1 MYLYIETLKQRLDA
15 INQLRVD
22 RALAAMGP
30 AFQQVYSL
38 LPTLLHYHHPL
49 MPGYLDGNVPRGI
62 CLYTPDE
69 TQRHYLEELELH
81 RGMQTQEPPK
91 GELPITGVYSMG
103 STSSVGQSCSSDLD
117 IWVCHQAWLDSEER
131 QLLQRKCSLLESW
144 AASLGVEVS
153 FFLIDENRF
162 RHNESGSL
170 GGEDCGST
178 QHILLLDEFYR
189 TAVRLAGKRILWNMV
204 PCDEEEHYDDYVMGL
219 YAQGVLTPNEW
230 LDLGGLSSLSA
241 EEYFGASLWQLYKS
255 IDSPY
260 KAVLKTLLLEAYS
273 WEYPNNRLL
282 AKDIKQRLHDGEIV
296 SFGLDPYCM
305 MLERVT
311 TYLQA
316 IEDETR
322 LDLVRRC
329 FYLKVCEKLSRERAC
344 VGWRREVVS
353 QLVNAWGWDE
363 KRLMM
368 LDNRAN
374 WKIDEVRKAHNEL
387 LDAMM
392 QSYRN
397 LIRFARRNNLSVSA
411 SPQDIGVLTRKLY
424 AAFEALPGKVTLVNP
439 QISPDLSEPNL
450 TFIHVPPGRA
460 NRTGWYLYNRAPD
473 MESIISH
480 QPLEYNRYLN
490 KLVAWAWFN
499 GLLTSRTRLFIKG
512 NGIVD
517 LAKLQ
522 EMVADV
528 SHHFP
533 LRLPAPT
540 PKALYSPCEIR
551 HLAIIVNL
559 EYDPTAAFR
568 NQVVH
573 FDFRKLDVFSF
584 GEEQKCLIGSVDLLY
599 RNSWNEVRTLHFNGE
614 QAMIE
619 ALKTIL
625 GKMHQDAAPPDS
637 VEVFCYSQHLRGL
650 IRTRVQQ
657 MISECIE
664 LRLSSTRQDTG
675 RFKALRVS
683 GQTWGLFFERLNVSV
698 QKLENAI
705 EFYGAISHNKLH
717 GLSVQVETNHVKLPA
732 VVDGFASEGIIQFF
746 FEDADNNDSGFNI
759 YILDESNRAE
769 VYHHCE
775 GSKEELVRDVSR
787 FYSSSHDRFTYGSS
801 FINFNLP
808 QFYQIVEVD
817 GRTQVIPFRTQAIAA
832 AIPTSGTLPPR
843 RCCSSATRRFGR
855 IRRDAPLSGNTS
867 LTELHRLTG
876 LLARRLLQ
884 QIPEGFAAAIADPLV
899 AFEIEV
905 IAALFGGQP
914 HLVQRLLTVNNDFA
928 AVFKADGQH
937 AAVDFAVDVAI
948 AVPVVQTFFD
958 GHPQAIGQAMEFTVV
973 HNLILLF

>member
-1 MYLYIETLKQRLDA
+1 LYLYIETLKQRLDA

-22 RALAAMGP
+22 RALAAMKP
-30 AFQQVYSL
+30 AFQRVYNL
-38 LPTLLHYHHPL
+38 LPTLLHHHHPL
-49 MPGYLDGNVPRGI
+49 MPGYLNGNVPHGI
-62 CLYTPDE
+62 CFYTPDE
-69 TQRHYLEELELH
+69 TQQDYLNDLEDKW
-81 RGMQTQEPPK
+81 GSPFEKMAS
-91 GELPITGVYSMG
+91 GELPITGLYSMG
-103 STSSVGQSCSSDLD
+103 STSSIGQSCTSDLD
-117 IWVCHQAWLDSEER
+117 IWVCHQSWLDNEER
-131 QLLQRKCSLLESW
+131 NRLQQKCSLLEKW
-144 AASLGVEVS
+144 AASMGVEVS

-204 PCDEEEHYDDYVMGL
+204 PGEEEAHYDEYVLSL
-219 YAQGVLTPNEW
+219 YAQGALTPNEW
-230 LDLGGLSSLSA
+230 LDLGGLSTLSA

-273 WEYPNNRLL
+273 WEYPNTQLL
-282 AKDIKQRLHDGEIV
+282 AMGIKHRLHQGEIV
-296 SFGLDPYCM
+296 CFGLDAYCM

-311 TYLQA
+311 HYLTA
-316 IEDETR
+316 INDTTR

-329 FYLKVCEKLSRERAC
+329 FYLKVCEKLSLSNNASI
-344 VGWRREVVS
+344 GWRREILS
-353 QLVNAWGWDE
+353 QLVSEWGWSE
-363 KRLMM
+363 ERLEI

-374 WKIDEVRKAHNEL
+374 WKIERVREAHNEL

-439 QISPDLSEPNL
+439 QISPDLSENDL
-450 TFIHVPPGRA
+450 TFIHVPIGRA
-460 NRTGWYLYNRAPD
+460 NRTGWYLYNQAPE
-473 MESIISH
+473 MSSIVSH

-490 KLVAWAWFN
+490 KLVAWAYFN
-499 GLLTSRTRLFIKG
+499 GLLTSRTRLHIKSG
-512 NGIVD
+512 NLCD
-517 LAKLQ
+517 TAKLQ
-522 EMVADV
+522 ELVTDV

-533 LRLPAPT
+533 LRLASPT

-559 EYDPTAAFR
+559 ENDPTAAFR

-584 GEEQKCLIGSVDLLY
+584 GQQQQCLVGSIDLLY
-599 RNSWNEVRTLHFNGE
+599 RNSWNEVRTLHFSGE
-614 QAMIE
+614 QSVLE

-625 GKMHQDAAPPDS
+625 GKMHQDAAPPES

-650 IRTRVQQ
+650 IRTRIQQ
-657 MISECIE
+657 LVSECIE
-664 LRLSSTRQDTG
+664 LRLSSTRLEPG
-675 RFKALRVS
+675 RFKAVRVA
-683 GQTWGLFFERLNVSV
+683 GQTWGLFFERLSVSV
-698 QKLENAI
+698 QKLENAV
-705 EFYGAISHNKLH
+705 EFYGAISNNKLH
-717 GLSVQVETNHVKLPA
+717 GLSIKVETDQVHLPP

-746 FEDADNNDSGFNI
+746 FEDTKDEKGFNI
-759 YILDESNRAE
+759 YILDESNRVE

-808 QFYQIVEVD
+808 QFYQIVQLD
-817 GRTQVIPFRTQAIAA
+817 DRTQVIPFRSNA
-832 AIPTSGTLPPR
+832 L
-843 RCCSSATRRFGR
+843 SSLCVSVSDGSVSQ
-855 IRRDAPLSGNTS
+855 PLKQQFQ
-867 LTELHRLTG
+867 LH
-876 LLARRLLQ
+876 
-884 QIPEGFAAAIADPLV
+884 
-899 AFEIEV
+899 
-905 IAALFGGQP
+905 
-914 HLVQRLLTVNNDFA
+914 
-928 AVFKADGQH
+928 
-937 AAVDFAVDVAI
+937 
-948 AVPVVQTFFD
+948 
-958 GHPQAIGQAMEFTVV
+958 
-973 HNLILLF
+973 

>member
-15 INQLRVD
+15 INQLRID
-22 RALAAMGP
+22 RALAAMKP
-30 AFQQVYSL
+30 AFQRVYSL
-38 LPTLLHYHHPL
+38 LPTLLHHHHPL
-49 MPGYLDGNVPRGI
+49 MPGYLNGNVPHGV
-62 CLYTPDE
+62 CLYTADE
-69 TQRHYLEELELH
+69 TQQDYLNDLEDKW
-81 RGMQTQEPPK
+81 GSPFDKMAS

-103 STSSVGQSCSSDLD
+103 STSSIGQSCSSDLD
-117 IWVCHQAWLDSEER
+117 IWVCHQSWLDNEER
-131 QLLQRKCSLLESW
+131 NRLQQKCSLLEKWS
-144 AASLGVEVS
+144 ASMGVEVS

-204 PCDEEEHYDDYVMGL
+204 PGEEEAHYDEYVLSL
-219 YAQGVLTPNEW
+219 YSQGALTPNEW
-230 LDLGGLSSLSA
+230 LDLGGLSTLSA

-273 WEYPNNRLL
+273 WEYPNTQLL
-282 AKDIKQRLHDGEIV
+282 AMDIKQRLHQGEIV
-296 SFGLDPYCM
+296 CFGLDAYCM

-311 TYLQA
+311 HYLNQ
-316 IEDETR
+316 INDTTR

-329 FYLKVCEKLSRERAC
+329 FYLKVCEKLSRANAC
-344 VGWRREVVS
+344 VGWRREILS
-353 QLVNAWGWDE
+353 QLVSEWGWDE
-363 KRLMM
+363 ERLAI

-374 WKIDEVRKAHNEL
+374 WKIERVREAHNEL

-439 QISPDLSEPNL
+439 QISPDLSEDDL
-450 TFIHVPPGRA
+450 TFIHVPIGRA
-460 NRTGWYLYNRAPD
+460 NRTGWYLYNQAPAMD
-473 MESIISH
+473 SIVSH

-490 KLVAWAWFN
+490 KLVAWAYFN
-499 GLLTSRTRLFIKG
+499 GLLTPKTRLHIKSG
-512 NGIVD
+512 NLCD
-517 LAKLQ
+517 TAKLQ
-522 EMVADV
+522 ELVADV

-533 LRLPAPT
+533 LRLAAPT

-559 EYDPTAAFR
+559 ENDPTAAFR

-584 GEEQKCLIGSVDLLY
+584 GQQQQCLVGSIDLLY
-599 RNSWNEVRTLHFNGE
+599 RNSWNEVRTLHFSGE
-614 QAMIE
+614 QSVLE

-625 GKMHQDAAPPDS
+625 GKMHQDAAPPES

-650 IRTRVQQ
+650 IRTRIQQ
-657 MISECIE
+657 LVSECIE
-664 LRLSSTRQDTG
+664 LRLSSTRLEPG
-675 RFKALRVS
+675 RFKAVRVA
-683 GQTWGLFFERLNVSV
+683 GQTWGLFFERLSVSV
-698 QKLENAI
+698 QKLENAV
-705 EFYGAISHNKLH
+705 EFYGAISNNKLH
-717 GLSVQVETNHVKLPA
+717 GLSIKVETDQVHLPP

-746 FEDADNNDSGFNI
+746 FEDTTDDKGFNI
-759 YILDESNRAE
+759 YILDESNRVE

-808 QFYQIVEVD
+808 QFYQIVHLD
-817 GRTQVIPFRTQAIAA
+817 GRTQVIPFR
-832 AIPTSGTLPPR
+832 SNVL
-843 RCCSSATRRFGR
+843 SSLCV
-855 IRRDAPLSGNTS
+855 PLTDSAVQP
-867 LTELHRLTG
+867 LKQQFQLH
-876 LLARRLLQ
+876 
-884 QIPEGFAAAIADPLV
+884 
-899 AFEIEV
+899 
-905 IAALFGGQP
+905 
-914 HLVQRLLTVNNDFA
+914 
-928 AVFKADGQH
+928 
-937 AAVDFAVDVAI
+937 
-948 AVPVVQTFFD
+948 
-958 GHPQAIGQAMEFTVV
+958 
-973 HNLILLF
+973 

>member
-22 RALAAMGP
+22 RALAAMKP
-30 AFQQVYSL
+30 AFQRVYSL
-38 LPTLLHYHHPL
+38 LPTLLHHHHPL
-49 MPGYLDGNVPRGI
+49 MPGYLNGNVPHGI

-69 TQRHYLEELELH
+69 TQQDYLNDLEDKW
-81 RGMQTQEPPK
+81 GSPFDKPAS

-103 STSSVGQSCSSDLD
+103 STSSIGQSCSSDLD
-117 IWVCHQAWLDSEER
+117 IWVCHQSWLDNEER
-131 QLLQRKCSLLESW
+131 SRLQQKCSLLEKW
-144 AASLGVEVS
+144 AASMGVEVS

-204 PCDEEEHYDDYVMGL
+204 PGEEEAHYDEYVLSL
-219 YAQGVLTPNEW
+219 YAQGALTPNEW

-273 WEYPNNRLL
+273 WEYPNTQLL
-282 AKDIKQRLHDGEIV
+282 ATDIKHRLHQGEIV
-296 SFGLDPYCM
+296 SFGLDAYCM

-311 TYLQA
+311 RYLTD
-316 IEDETR
+316 INDTTR
-322 LDLVRRC
+322 LDLARRC
-329 FYLKVCEKLSRERAC
+329 FYLKVCEKLSLAKAC
-344 VGWRREVVS
+344 VGWRREILS
-353 QLVNAWGWDE
+353 QLVSEWGWSE
-363 KRLMM
+363 ERLAM

-374 WKIDEVRKAHNEL
+374 WKIERVREAHNEL

-439 QISPDLSEPNL
+439 QISPDLSENDL
-450 TFIHVPPGRA
+450 TFIHVPVGRA
-460 NRTGWYLYNRAPD
+460 NRTGWYLYNQAPAMD
-473 MESIISH
+473 SIVSH

-490 KLVAWAWFN
+490 KLVAWAYFN
-499 GLLTSRTRLFIKG
+499 GLLTPQTRLHIKSG
-512 NGIVD
+512 NLCD
-517 LAKLQ
+517 TAKLQ
-522 EMVADV
+522 ELVADV

-559 EYDPTAAFR
+559 ENDPTAAFR

-584 GEEQKCLIGSVDLLY
+584 GQQQQCLVGSIDLLY
-599 RNSWNEVRTLHFNGE
+599 RNSWNEVRTLHFSGE
-614 QAMIE
+614 QSVLE

-625 GKMHQDAAPPDS
+625 GKMHQDAAPPES

-650 IRTRVQQ
+650 IRTRIQQ
-657 MISECIE
+657 LVSECIE
-664 LRLSSTRQDTG
+664 LRLSSTRLEPG
-675 RFKALRVS
+675 RFKAVRVA
-683 GQTWGLFFERLNVSV
+683 GQTWGLFFERLSVSV
-698 QKLENAI
+698 QKLENAV
-705 EFYGAISHNKLH
+705 EFYGAISNNKLH
-717 GLSVQVETNHVKLPA
+717 GLSIKVETDQVHLPP
-732 VVDGFASEGIIQFF
+732 VVDGFASEWIIQFF
-746 FEDADNNDSGFNI
+746 FEDTSDDKGFNI
-759 YILDESNRAE
+759 YILDESNRVE

-808 QFYQIVEVD
+808 QFYQIVQLD
-817 GRTQVIPFRTQAIAA
+817 GRTQVIPFR
-832 AIPTSGTLPPR
+832 SNVL
-843 RCCSSATRRFGR
+843 SS
-855 IRRDAPLSGNTS
+855 LC
-867 LTELHRLTG
+867 
-876 LLARRLLQ
+876 
-884 QIPEGFAAAIADPLV
+884 V
-899 AFEIEV
+899 
-905 IAALFGGQP
+905 
-914 HLVQRLLTVNNDFA
+914 TV
-928 AVFKADGQH
+928 ADG
-937 AAVDFAVDVAI
+937 AAQPLKQQF
-948 AVPVVQTFFD
+948 QL
-958 GHPQAIGQAMEFTVV
+958 H
-973 HNLILLF
+973 

>member
-22 RALAAMGP
+22 RALAAMKP
-30 AFQQVYSL
+30 AFQRVYSL
-38 LPTLLHYHHPL
+38 LPTLLHHHHPL
-49 MPGYLDGNVPRGI
+49 MPGYLNGNVPHGI
-62 CLYTPDE
+62 CIYTPDE
-69 TQRHYLEELELH
+69 TQQAYLNDLEDKW
-81 RGMQTQEPPK
+81 GSPFEKMAT
-91 GELPITGVYSMG
+91 GELPITALYSMG
-103 STSSVGQSCSSDLD
+103 STSSIGQSCTSDLD
-117 IWVCHQAWLDSEER
+117 IWVCHQSWLDNEER
-131 QLLQRKCSLLESW
+131 SRLQQKCSLLEKW
-144 AASLGVEVS
+144 AASMGVEVS

-204 PCDEEEHYDDYVMGL
+204 PGEEEAHYDEYVLSL
-219 YAQGVLTPNEW
+219 YSQGVLTPNEW
-230 LDLGGLSSLSA
+230 LDLGGLSTLSA

-273 WEYPNNRLL
+273 WEYPKTQLL
-282 AKDIKQRLHDGEIV
+282 AMGIKHRLHQGEIV
-296 SFGLDPYCM
+296 CFGLDAYCM

-311 TYLQA
+311 HYLTE
-316 IEDETR
+316 INDTTR

-329 FYLKVCEKLSRERAC
+329 FYLKVCEKLSQSNNATI
-344 VGWRREVVS
+344 GWRREILS
-353 QLVNAWGWDE
+353 QLVSEWGWDDE
-363 KRLMM
+363 RLEI

-374 WKIDEVRKAHNEL
+374 WKIERVREAHNEL

-439 QISPDLSEPNL
+439 QISPDLSENDL
-450 TFIHVPPGRA
+450 TFIHVPIGRA
-460 NRTGWYLYNRAPD
+460 NRTGWYLYNQAPE
-473 MESIISH
+473 MSSIVSH

-490 KLVAWAWFN
+490 KLVAWAYFN
-499 GLLTSRTRLFIKG
+499 GLLTSRTRLHIKSG
-512 NGIVD
+512 NICD
-517 LAKLQ
+517 TAKLQ
-522 EMVADV
+522 ELVTDV

-533 LRLPAPT
+533 LRLAAPT

-559 EYDPTAAFR
+559 ENDPTAAFR

-584 GEEQKCLIGSVDLLY
+584 GQQQQCLVGSIDLLY
-599 RNSWNEVRTLHFNGE
+599 RNSWNEVRTLHFSGE
-614 QAMIE
+614 QSVLE

-625 GKMHQDAAPPDS
+625 GKMHQDAAPPES

-650 IRTRVQQ
+650 IRTRIQQ
-657 MISECIE
+657 LVSECIE
-664 LRLSSTRQDTG
+664 LRLSSTRLEPG
-675 RFKALRVS
+675 RFKAVRVA
-683 GQTWGLFFERLNVSV
+683 GQTWGLFFERLSVSV
-698 QKLENAI
+698 QKLENAV
-705 EFYGAISHNKLH
+705 EFYGAISNNKLH
-717 GLSVQVETNHVKLPA
+717 GLSIKVETDQVHLPP

-746 FEDADNNDSGFNI
+746 FEDTTDDKGFNI
-759 YILDESNRAE
+759 YILDESNRVE

-808 QFYQIVEVD
+808 QFYQIVHLD
-817 GRTQVIPFRTQAIAA
+817 GRTQVIPFRSNA
-832 AIPTSGTLPPR
+832 
-843 RCCSSATRRFGR
+843 
-855 IRRDAPLSGNTS
+855 LSN
-867 LTELHRLTG
+867 LC
-876 LLARRLLQ
+876 
-884 QIPEGFAAAIADPLV
+884 I
-899 AFEIEV
+899 
-905 IAALFGGQP
+905 
-914 HLVQRLLTVNNDFA
+914 TV
-928 AVFKADGQH
+928 ADGN
-937 AAVDFAVDVAI
+937 AAQPLKQQF
-948 AVPVVQTFFD
+948 QL
-958 GHPQAIGQAMEFTVV
+958 H
-973 HNLILLF
+973 

>member
-15 INQLRVD
+15 INQLRID
-22 RALAAMGP
+22 RALAAMKP
-30 AFQQVYSL
+30 AFQRVYSL
-38 LPTLLHYHHPL
+38 LPTLLHHHHPL
-49 MPGYLDGNVPRGI
+49 MPGYLNGNVPHGV

-69 TQRHYLEELELH
+69 AQQDYLNDLEDKW
-81 RGMQTQEPPK
+81 GSPFDKMAS

-103 STSSVGQSCSSDLD
+103 STSSIGQSCSSDLD
-117 IWVCHQAWLDSEER
+117 IWVCHQSWLDNEER
-131 QLLQRKCSLLESW
+131 NRLQQKCSLLEKWS
-144 AASLGVEVS
+144 ASMGVEVS

-204 PCDEEEHYDDYVMGL
+204 PGEEEAHYDEYVLSL
-219 YAQGVLTPNEW
+219 YSQGALTPNEW
-230 LDLGGLSSLSA
+230 LDLGGLSTLSA

-273 WEYPNNRLL
+273 WEYPNTQLL
-282 AKDIKQRLHDGEIV
+282 AMDIKQRLHQGEIV
-296 SFGLDPYCM
+296 CFGLDAYCM

-311 TYLQA
+311 HYLNQ
-316 IEDETR
+316 INDTTR

-329 FYLKVCEKLSRERAC
+329 FYLKVCEKLSRANAC
-344 VGWRREVVS
+344 VGWRREILS
-353 QLVNAWGWDE
+353 QLVSEWGWDE
-363 KRLMM
+363 ERLAI

-374 WKIDEVRKAHNEL
+374 WKIERVREAHNEL

-439 QISPDLSEPNL
+439 QISPDLSEDDL
-450 TFIHVPPGRA
+450 TFIHVPIGRA
-460 NRTGWYLYNRAPD
+460 NRTGWYLYNQAPAMD
-473 MESIISH
+473 SIVSH

-490 KLVAWAWFN
+490 KLVAWAYFN
-499 GLLTSRTRLFIKG
+499 GLLTPKTRLHIKSG
-512 NGIVD
+512 NLCD
-517 LAKLQ
+517 TAKLQ
-522 EMVADV
+522 ELVADV

-533 LRLPAPT
+533 LRLAAPT

-559 EYDPTAAFR
+559 ENDPTAAFR

-584 GEEQKCLIGSVDLLY
+584 GQQQQCLVGSIDLLY
-599 RNSWNEVRTLHFNGE
+599 RNSWNEVRTLHFSGE
-614 QAMIE
+614 QSVLE

-625 GKMHQDAAPPDS
+625 GKMHQDAAPPES

-650 IRTRVQQ
+650 IRTRIQQ
-657 MISECIE
+657 LVSECIE
-664 LRLSSTRQDTG
+664 LRLSSTRLEPG
-675 RFKALRVS
+675 RFKAVRVA
-683 GQTWGLFFERLNVSV
+683 GQTWGLFFERLSVSV
-698 QKLENAI
+698 QKLENAV
-705 EFYGAISHNKLH
+705 EFYGAISNNKLH
-717 GLSVQVETNHVKLPA
+717 GLSIKVETDQVHLPP

-746 FEDADNNDSGFNI
+746 FEDTTDDKGFNI
-759 YILDESNRAE
+759 YILDESNRVE

-808 QFYQIVEVD
+808 QFYQIVHLD
-817 GRTQVIPFRTQAIAA
+817 GRTQVIPFR
-832 AIPTSGTLPPR
+832 SNVL
-843 RCCSSATRRFGR
+843 SSLCV
-855 IRRDAPLSGNTS
+855 PLTDSAVQP
-867 LTELHRLTG
+867 LKQQFQLH
-876 LLARRLLQ
+876 
-884 QIPEGFAAAIADPLV
+884 
-899 AFEIEV
+899 
-905 IAALFGGQP
+905 
-914 HLVQRLLTVNNDFA
+914 
-928 AVFKADGQH
+928 
-937 AAVDFAVDVAI
+937 
-948 AVPVVQTFFD
+948 
-958 GHPQAIGQAMEFTVV
+958 
-973 HNLILLF
+973 

>member
-15 INQLRVD
+15 INQLRID
-22 RALAAMGP
+22 RALAAMKP
-30 AFQQVYSL
+30 AFQRVYSL
-38 LPTLLHYHHPL
+38 LPTLLHHHHPL
-49 MPGYLDGNVPRGI
+49 MPGYLNGNVPHGV

-69 TQRHYLEELELH
+69 TQQDYLNDLEDKW
-81 RGMQTQEPPK
+81 GSPFDKMAS

-103 STSSVGQSCSSDLD
+103 STSSIGQSCSSDLD
-117 IWVCHQAWLDSEER
+117 IWVCHQSWLDNEER
-131 QLLQRKCSLLESW
+131 NRLQQKCSLLEKWS
-144 AASLGVEVS
+144 ASMGVEVS

-204 PCDEEEHYDDYVMGL
+204 PGEEEAHYDEYVLSL
-219 YAQGVLTPNEW
+219 YSQGALTPNEW
-230 LDLGGLSSLSA
+230 LDLGGLSTLSA

-273 WEYPNNRLL
+273 WEYPNTQLL
-282 AKDIKQRLHDGEIV
+282 AMDIKQRLHQGEIV
-296 SFGLDPYCM
+296 CFGLDAYCM

-311 TYLQA
+311 HYLNQ
-316 IEDETR
+316 INDTTR

-329 FYLKVCEKLSRERAC
+329 FYLKVCEKLSRANAC
-344 VGWRREVVS
+344 VGWRREILS
-353 QLVNAWGWDE
+353 QLVSEWGWDE
-363 KRLMM
+363 ERLAI

-374 WKIDEVRKAHNEL
+374 WKIERVREAHNEL

-439 QISPDLSEPNL
+439 QISPDLSEDDL
-450 TFIHVPPGRA
+450 TFIHVPIGRA
-460 NRTGWYLYNRAPD
+460 NRTGWYLYNQAPAMD
-473 MESIISH
+473 SIVSH

-490 KLVAWAWFN
+490 KLVAWAYFN
-499 GLLTSRTRLFIKG
+499 GLLTPKTSLHIKSG
-512 NGIVD
+512 NLCD
-517 LAKLQ
+517 TAKLQ
-522 EMVADV
+522 ELVADV

-533 LRLPAPT
+533 LRLAAPT

-559 EYDPTAAFR
+559 ENDPTAAFR

-584 GEEQKCLIGSVDLLY
+584 GQQQQCLVGSIDLLY
-599 RNSWNEVRTLHFNGE
+599 RNSWNEVRTLHFSGE
-614 QAMIE
+614 QSVLE

-625 GKMHQDAAPPDS
+625 GKMHQDAAPPES

-650 IRTRVQQ
+650 IRTRIQQ
-657 MISECIE
+657 LVSECIE
-664 LRLSSTRQDTG
+664 LRLSSTRLEPG
-675 RFKALRVS
+675 RFKAVRVA
-683 GQTWGLFFERLNVSV
+683 GQTWGLFFERLSVSV
-698 QKLENAI
+698 QKLENAV
-705 EFYGAISHNKLH
+705 EFYGAISNNKLH
-717 GLSVQVETNHVKLPA
+717 GLSIKVETDQVHLPP

-746 FEDADNNDSGFNI
+746 FEDTSDDKGFNI
-759 YILDESNRAE
+759 YILDESNRVE

-808 QFYQIVEVD
+808 QFYQIVQLD
-817 GRTQVIPFRTQAIAA
+817 GRTQVIPFRSNVLSSLCVPLTDGAA
-832 AIPTSGTLPPR
+832 Q
-843 RCCSSATRRFGR
+843 
-855 IRRDAPLSGNTS
+855 PLKHQFQ
-867 LTELHRLTG
+867 LH
-876 LLARRLLQ
+876 
-884 QIPEGFAAAIADPLV
+884 
-899 AFEIEV
+899 
-905 IAALFGGQP
+905 
-914 HLVQRLLTVNNDFA
+914 
-928 AVFKADGQH
+928 
-937 AAVDFAVDVAI
+937 
-948 AVPVVQTFFD
+948 
-958 GHPQAIGQAMEFTVV
+958 
-973 HNLILLF
+973 

>member
-30 AFQQVYSL
+30 AFRQVYSL
-38 LPTLLHYHHPL
+38 LPILLHHHHPQL
-49 MPGYLDGNVPRGI
+49 PGYLDGNVPHGI
-62 CLYTPDE
+62 SFFAPDE
-69 TQRHYLEELELH
+69 NQRAWLERLGSALPSVE
-81 RGMQTQEPPK
+81 GP
-91 GELPITGVYSMG
+91 GEMPITGVYTMG
-103 STSSVGQSCSSDLD
+103 STSSVGQNITSDLD
-117 IWVCHQAWLDSEER
+117 IWVCHQSWLDNEER
-131 QLLQRKCSLLESW
+131 LCLQKKCHLLQKWCV
-144 AASLGVEVS
+144 SLGVEVS

-204 PCDEEEHYDDYVMGL
+204 PGEEEEHYDDYVMSL

-230 LDLGGLSSLSA
+230 LDLGGLGTLSA

-273 WEYPNNRLL
+273 WEYPHSRLL
-282 AKDIKQRLHDGEIV
+282 AMDIKQRLHDGEIV

-311 TYLQA
+311 RYLTSIDDHA
-316 IEDETR
+316 R

-329 FYLKVCEKLSRERAC
+329 FYLKVCERLSVEEEKA
-344 VGWRREVVS
+344 GWRREILS
-353 QLVNAWGWDE
+353 QLVKEWGWDDA
-363 KRLMM
+363 RLTM
-368 LDNRAN
+368 LDSRPA
-374 WKIDEVRKAHNEL
+374 WKIARVREAHNEL

-424 AAFEALPGKVTLVNP
+424 AAFEALPGKVTLLNP
-439 QISPDLSEPNL
+439 QISPDLSETNL
-450 TFIHVPPGRA
+450 TFIHVPDGRA
-460 NRTGWYLYNRAPD
+460 NRAGWYLYNQSPD
-473 MESIISH
+473 MASIISH

-499 GLLTSRTRLFIKG
+499 GLLTEKTRLHVKG
-512 NGIVD
+512 NGVCD

-522 EMVADV
+522 EMVDDV
-528 SHHFP
+528 ARHFP

-540 PKALYSPCEIR
+540 PRALYSPCEIR

-584 GEEQKCLIGSVDLLY
+584 GQQQQCLIGSIDLLY

-614 QAMIE
+614 QSMIE

-625 GKMHQDAAPPDS
+625 GKMHQDASPPDA

-650 IRTRVQQ
+650 VRTRVQQ
-657 MISECIE
+657 LVSECIE
-664 LRLSSTRQDTG
+664 LRLSSTRHEPG
-675 RFKALRVS
+675 RFKAVRVA
-683 GQTWGLFFERLNVSV
+683 GQTWGLFFERMSVSV
-698 QKLENAI
+698 QKLENAV
-705 EFYGAISHNKLH
+705 EFYGAISNNKLH
-717 GLSVQVETNHVKLPA
+717 GLSIKVEANHTPLPT
-732 VVDGFASEGIIQFF
+732 VVNGYASEGIIQFF
-746 FEDADNNDSGFNI
+746 FEDTSDEQGFNI
-759 YILDESNRAE
+759 YILDETNRVE

-787 FYSSSHDRFTYGSS
+787 FYSSSHDRFTFGSS

-808 QFYQIVEVD
+808 QFYQIVQVE
-817 GRTQVIPFRTQAIAA
+817 GRAQVIPFRSQALA
-832 AIPTSGTLPPR
+832 
-843 RCCSSATRRFGR
+843 
-855 IRRDAPLSGNTS
+855 
-867 LTELHRLTG
+867 ELHTVDLPANNPEQG
-876 LLARRLLQ
+876 L
-884 QIPEGFAAAIADPLV
+884 
-899 AFEIEV
+899 
-905 IAALFGGQP
+905 
-914 HLVQRLLTVNNDFA
+914 
-928 AVFKADGQH
+928 
-937 AAVDFAVDVAI
+937 
-948 AVPVVQTFFD
+948 
-958 GHPQAIGQAMEFTVV
+958 QAPRYQL
-973 HNLILLF
+973 H

>member
-22 RALAAMGP
+22 RALAAMKP
-30 AFQQVYSL
+30 AFQRVYSL
-38 LPTLLHYHHPL
+38 LPTLLHHHHPL
-49 MPGYLDGNVPRGI
+49 MPGYLNGNVPHGV

-69 TQRHYLEELELH
+69 NQQSYLHDLEDKWGSPFETLAS
-81 RGMQTQEPPK
+81 

-103 STSSVGQSCSSDLD
+103 STSSIGQSCSSDLD
-117 IWVCHQAWLDSEER
+117 IWVCHQSWLDNEER
-131 QLLQRKCSLLESW
+131 NRLQQKCSLLEKW
-144 AASLGVEVS
+144 AASMGVEVS

-204 PCDEEEHYDDYVMGL
+204 PCEEEAHYDEYVLSL
-219 YAQGVLTPNEW
+219 YAQGALTPNEW
-230 LDLGGLSSLSA
+230 LDLGGLGTLSA

-273 WEYPNNRLL
+273 WEYPNTQLL
-282 AKDIKQRLHDGEIV
+282 ATSIKQRLHAGEIV
-296 SFGLDPYCM
+296 C
-305 MLERVT
+305 
-311 TYLQA
+311 
-316 IEDETR
+316 
-322 LDLVRRC
+322 
-329 FYLKVCEKLSRERAC
+329 
-344 VGWRREVVS
+344 WRREILS
-353 QLVNAWGWDE
+353 QLVSEWGWDQE
-363 KRLMM
+363 RLAM

-374 WKIDEVRKAHNEL
+374 WKIERVREAHNEL

-439 QISPDLSEPNL
+439 QISPDLSEGDL
-450 TFIHVPPGRA
+450 TFIHVPIGRA
-460 NRTGWYLYNRAPD
+460 NRAGWYLYNQAPAMD
-473 MESIISH
+473 SIVSH

-490 KLVAWAWFN
+490 KLVAWAYFN
-499 GLLTSRTRLFIKG
+499 GLLTSRTRLHIKSA
-512 NGIVD
+512 NLCD
-517 LAKLQ
+517 SEKLQ
-522 EMVADV
+522 ELVADV
-528 SHHFP
+528 SHSFP

-559 EYDPTAAFR
+559 ENDPTAAFR

-584 GEEQKCLIGSVDLLY
+584 GQQQQCLVGSIDLLY
-599 RNSWNEVRTLHFNGE
+599 RNSWNEVRTLHFSGE
-614 QAMIE
+614 QSVLE

-625 GKMHQDAAPPDS
+625 GKMHQDASPPES

-650 IRTRVQQ
+650 IRTRIQQ
-657 MISECIE
+657 LVSECIE
-664 LRLSSTRQDTG
+664 LRLSSTRLEPG
-675 RFKALRVS
+675 RFKAVRVA
-683 GQTWGLFFERLNVSV
+683 GQTWGLFFERLSVSV
-698 QKLENAI
+698 QKLENAV
-705 EFYGAISHNKLH
+705 EFYGAISNNKLH
-717 GLSVQVETNHVKLPA
+717 GLSIKVETDQVHLPP

-746 FEDADNNDSGFNI
+746 FEDAKDDQGFNI
-759 YILDESNRAE
+759 YILDESNRVE

-808 QFYQIVEVD
+808 QFYQIVQID
-817 GRTQVIPFRTQAIAA
+817 DRTQVIPFRSNALSNLCVTVSDGAA
-832 AIPTSGTLPPR
+832 AQ
-843 RCCSSATRRFGR
+843 
-855 IRRDAPLSGNTS
+855 PLKQQYQ
-867 LTELHRLTG
+867 LH
-876 LLARRLLQ
+876 
-884 QIPEGFAAAIADPLV
+884 
-899 AFEIEV
+899 
-905 IAALFGGQP
+905 
-914 HLVQRLLTVNNDFA
+914 
-928 AVFKADGQH
+928 
-937 AAVDFAVDVAI
+937 
-948 AVPVVQTFFD
+948 
-958 GHPQAIGQAMEFTVV
+958 
-973 HNLILLF
+973 

>member
-1 MYLYIETLKQRLDA
+1 LYLYIETLKQRLDA

-30 AFQQVYSL
+30 AFQQVYQL
-38 LPTLLHYHHPL
+38 LPVFLHQHHPL
-49 MPGYLDGNVPRGI
+49 MPGYLEGKVPHGI
-62 CLYTPDE
+62 CVFTPDE
-69 TQRHYLEELELH
+69 SQQTYLTDLEEKWGSALEPLV
-81 RGMQTQEPPK
+81 K

-103 STSSVGQSCSSDLD
+103 STSSIGQSQSSDLD
-117 IWVCHQAWLDSEER
+117 IWVCHQSWLDNEER
-131 QLLQRKCSLLESW
+131 NRLQQKCTLLEKW

-204 PCDEEEHYDDYVMGL
+204 PGEEEAHYDEYVLSL
-219 YAQGVLTPNEW
+219 YAQGALTPNEW
-230 LDLGGLSSLSA
+230 LDLGGLSTLSA

-260 KAVLKTLLLEAYS
+260 KAVLKTLLLETYS
-273 WEYPNNRLL
+273 WEYPQTQLL
-282 AKDIKQRLHDGEIV
+282 AMDIKQRLHQGEIV
-296 SFGLDPYCM
+296 CFGLDSYCM
-305 MLERVT
+305 MLDRVT
-311 TYLQA
+311 RYLTQ
-316 IEDETR
+316 IEDTTR

-329 FYLKVCEKLSRERAC
+329 FYLKVCEKLSRARAS
-344 VGWRREVVS
+344 VGWRREILS
-353 QLVNAWGWDE
+353 QLVAEWGWDE
-363 KRLMM
+363 ERLAI

-374 WKIDEVRKAHNEL
+374 WKIERVREAHNEL

-439 QISPDLSEPNL
+439 QISPDLSESDL
-450 TFIHVPPGRA
+450 TFIHVPIGRA
-460 NRTGWYLYNRAPD
+460 NRTGWYLYNQSPSMD
-473 MESIISH
+473 SIVSH

-490 KLVAWAWFN
+490 KLVAWAYFN
-499 GLLTSRTRLFIKG
+499 GLLTSTTRLHIKSG
-512 NGIVD
+512 SLCDI
-517 LAKLQ
+517 AKLR
-522 EMVADV
+522 ELVADV

-533 LRLPAPT
+533 LRLAAPT

-559 EYDPTAAFR
+559 EHDPTAAFR

-584 GEEQKCLIGSVDLLY
+584 GQNQECMVGSIDLLY
-599 RNSWNEVRTLHFNGE
+599 RNSWNEVRTLHFSGE
-614 QAMIE
+614 QAVLE

-625 GKMHQDAAPPDS
+625 GKMHQDAAPPES

-650 IRTRVQQ
+650 IRTRIQQ
-657 MISECIE
+657 LVTECIE
-664 LRLSSTRQDTG
+664 LRLSSKRLEPG
-675 RFKALRVS
+675 RFKAVRVA
-683 GQTWGLFFERLNVSV
+683 GQTWGLFFERLSVSV

-705 EFYGAISHNKLH
+705 EFYGAISNNKLH
-717 GLSVQVETNHVKLPA
+717 GLSVKLQTDQAHLPA
-732 VVDGFASEGIIQFF
+732 VIDGYASEGIIQFF
-746 FEDADNNDSGFNI
+746 FEDSADDIGFNI
-759 YILDESNRAE
+759 YILDESNRVE

-775 GSKEELVRDVSR
+775 GSKEDLVRDVSR

-808 QFYQIVEVD
+808 QFYQIVSLDE
-817 GRTQVIPFRTQAIAA
+817 RIQVIPFRSNALTATCA
-832 AIPTSGTLPPR
+832 TLPE
-843 RCCSSATRRFGR
+843 S
-855 IRRDAPLSGNTS
+855 DAEPSRLKQQFQ
-867 LTELHRLTG
+867 LH
-876 LLARRLLQ
+876 
-884 QIPEGFAAAIADPLV
+884 
-899 AFEIEV
+899 
-905 IAALFGGQP
+905 
-914 HLVQRLLTVNNDFA
+914 
-928 AVFKADGQH
+928 
-937 AAVDFAVDVAI
+937 
-948 AVPVVQTFFD
+948 
-958 GHPQAIGQAMEFTVV
+958 
-973 HNLILLF
+973 

>member
-1 MYLYIETLKQRLDA
+1 LYLYIETLKQRLDA

-22 RALAAMGP
+22 RALAAMKP
-30 AFQQVYSL
+30 AFQRVYSL
-38 LPTLLHYHHPL
+38 LPTLLHHHHPL
-49 MPGYLDGNVPRGI
+49 MPGYLNGNVPHGV

-69 TQRHYLEELELH
+69 TQQDYLNDLEDKWGSPFDKLAS
-81 RGMQTQEPPK
+81 

-103 STSSVGQSCSSDLD
+103 STSSIGQSCSSDLD
-117 IWVCHQAWLDSEER
+117 IWVCHQSWLDNEER
-131 QLLQRKCSLLESW
+131 NRLQQKCSLLEKW
-144 AASLGVEVS
+144 AASMGVEVS

-162 RHNESGSL
+162 RHNESGNL

-204 PCDEEEHYDDYVMGL
+204 PGEEEAHYDEYVLSL
-219 YAQGVLTPNEW
+219 YSQGALTPNEW
-230 LDLGGLSSLSA
+230 LDLGGLSTLSA

-273 WEYPNNRLL
+273 WEYPNTQLL
-282 AKDIKQRLHDGEIV
+282 AMGIKQRLHQGEIV
-296 SFGLDPYCM
+296 CFGLDAYCM

-311 TYLQA
+311 HYLTQ
-316 IEDETR
+316 INDTTR

-329 FYLKVCEKLSRERAC
+329 FYLKVCEKLSLSKAC
-344 VGWRREVVS
+344 VGWRREILS
-353 QLVNAWGWDE
+353 QLVSEWGWDE
-363 KRLMM
+363 ERLAM

-374 WKIDEVRKAHNEL
+374 WKIERVREAHNEL

-439 QISPDLSEPNL
+439 QISPDLSESDL
-450 TFIHVPPGRA
+450 TFIHVPVGRA
-460 NRTGWYLYNRAPD
+460 NRTGWYLYNQAPAMD
-473 MESIISH
+473 SIVSH

-490 KLVAWAWFN
+490 KLVAWAYFN
-499 GLLTSRTRLFIKG
+499 GLLTPQTRLHIKSG
-512 NGIVD
+512 NLCD
-517 LAKLQ
+517 TAKLQ
-522 EMVADV
+522 ELVADV

-533 LRLPAPT
+533 LRLAAPT

-559 EYDPTAAFR
+559 ENDPTAAFR

-584 GEEQKCLIGSVDLLY
+584 GQQQQCLVGSIDLLY
-599 RNSWNEVRTLHFNGE
+599 RNSWNEVRTLHFSGE
-614 QAMIE
+614 QSVLE

-625 GKMHQDAAPPDS
+625 GKMHQDAAPPES

-650 IRTRVQQ
+650 IRTRIQQ
-657 MISECIE
+657 LVSECIE
-664 LRLSSTRQDTG
+664 LRLSSTRLEPG
-675 RFKALRVS
+675 RFKAVRVA
-683 GQTWGLFFERLNVSV
+683 GQTWGLFFERLSVSV
-698 QKLENAI
+698 QKLENAV
-705 EFYGAISHNKLH
+705 EFYGAISNNKLH
-717 GLSVQVETNHVKLPA
+717 GLSIKVETDQVHLPP

-746 FEDADNNDSGFNI
+746 FEDTSDDKGFNI
-759 YILDESNRAE
+759 YILDESNRVE

-808 QFYQIVEVD
+808 QFYQIVQLD
-817 GRTQVIPFRTQAIAA
+817 GRTQVIPFR
-832 AIPTSGTLPPR
+832 SNVL
-843 RCCSSATRRFGR
+843 SS
-855 IRRDAPLSGNTS
+855 LC
-867 LTELHRLTG
+867 
-876 LLARRLLQ
+876 
-884 QIPEGFAAAIADPLV
+884 V
-899 AFEIEV
+899 
-905 IAALFGGQP
+905 
-914 HLVQRLLTVNNDFA
+914 TV
-928 AVFKADGQH
+928 ADG
-937 AAVDFAVDVAI
+937 AAPPLKQQF
-948 AVPVVQTFFD
+948 QL
-958 GHPQAIGQAMEFTVV
+958 H
-973 HNLILLF
+973 

>member
-22 RALAAMGP
+22 RALAAMKP
-30 AFQQVYSL
+30 AFQRVYSL
-38 LPTLLHYHHPL
+38 LPTLLHHHHPL
-49 MPGYLDGNVPRGI
+49 MPGYLNGNVPHGI

-69 TQRHYLEELELH
+69 TQQDYLNDLEDKW
-81 RGMQTQEPPK
+81 GSPFDKPAS

-103 STSSVGQSCSSDLD
+103 STSSIGQSCSSDLD
-117 IWVCHQAWLDSEER
+117 IWVCHQSWLDNEER
-131 QLLQRKCSLLESW
+131 SRLQQKCSLLEKW
-144 AASLGVEVS
+144 AASMGVEVS

-204 PCDEEEHYDDYVMGL
+204 PGEEEAHYDEYVLSL
-219 YAQGVLTPNEW
+219 YAQGALTPNEW

-273 WEYPNNRLL
+273 WEYPNTQLL
-282 AKDIKQRLHDGEIV
+282 ATDIKHRLHQGEIV
-296 SFGLDPYCM
+296 SFGLDAYCM

-311 TYLQA
+311 RYLTD
-316 IEDETR
+316 INDTTR
-322 LDLVRRC
+322 LDLARRC
-329 FYLKVCEKLSRERAC
+329 FYLKVCEKLSLAKAC
-344 VGWRREVVS
+344 VGWRREILS
-353 QLVNAWGWDE
+353 QLVSEWGWSE
-363 KRLMM
+363 ERLAM

-374 WKIDEVRKAHNEL
+374 WKIERVREAHNEL

-439 QISPDLSEPNL
+439 QISPDLSENDL
-450 TFIHVPPGRA
+450 TFIHVPVGRA
-460 NRTGWYLYNRAPD
+460 NRTGWYLYNQAPAMD
-473 MESIISH
+473 SIVSH

-490 KLVAWAWFN
+490 KLVAWAYFN
-499 GLLTSRTRLFIKG
+499 GLLTPQTRLHIKSG
-512 NGIVD
+512 NLCD
-517 LAKLQ
+517 TAKLQ
-522 EMVADV
+522 ELVADV

-559 EYDPTAAFR
+559 ENDPTAAFR

-584 GEEQKCLIGSVDLLY
+584 GQQQQCLVGSINLLY
-599 RNSWNEVRTLHFNGE
+599 RNSWNEVRTLHFSGE
-614 QAMIE
+614 QSVLE

-625 GKMHQDAAPPDS
+625 GKMHQDAAPPES

-650 IRTRVQQ
+650 IRTRIQQ
-657 MISECIE
+657 LVSECIE
-664 LRLSSTRQDTG
+664 LRLSSTRLEPG
-675 RFKALRVS
+675 RFKAVRVA
-683 GQTWGLFFERLNVSV
+683 GQTWGLFFERLSVSV
-698 QKLENAI
+698 QKLENAV
-705 EFYGAISHNKLH
+705 EFYGAISNNKLH
-717 GLSVQVETNHVKLPA
+717 GLSIKVETDQVHLPP

-746 FEDADNNDSGFNI
+746 FEDTSDDKGFNI
-759 YILDESNRAE
+759 YILDESNRVE

-808 QFYQIVEVD
+808 QFYQIVQLD
-817 GRTQVIPFRTQAIAA
+817 GRTQVIPFR
-832 AIPTSGTLPPR
+832 SNVL
-843 RCCSSATRRFGR
+843 SS
-855 IRRDAPLSGNTS
+855 LC
-867 LTELHRLTG
+867 
-876 LLARRLLQ
+876 
-884 QIPEGFAAAIADPLV
+884 V
-899 AFEIEV
+899 
-905 IAALFGGQP
+905 
-914 HLVQRLLTVNNDFA
+914 TV
-928 AVFKADGQH
+928 ADG
-937 AAVDFAVDVAI
+937 AAQPLKQQF
-948 AVPVVQTFFD
+948 QL
-958 GHPQAIGQAMEFTVV
+958 H
-973 HNLILLF
+973 

>member
-1 MYLYIETLKQRLDA
+1 MYFYIETLKQRLDA

-38 LPTLLHYHHPL
+38 LPTLLHYHHPML
-49 MPGYLDGNVPRGI
+49 PGYLEGNVPCGV
-62 CLYTPDE
+62 CFYTSDDK
-69 TQRHYLEELELH
+69 
-81 RGMQTQEPPK
+81 QTALLTEMTKKSAIPLVAPVS
-91 GELPITGVYSMG
+91 GERPITGVYSMG
-103 STSSVGQSCSSDLD
+103 STSSIGQNANSDLD
-117 IWVCHQAWLDSEER
+117 VWVCHQSWLDNVER
-131 QLLQRKCSLLESW
+131 AQLQRKCLLLEKW
-144 AASLGVEVS
+144 AAAQGVEVN

-162 RHNESGSL
+162 RHNESGNL
-170 GGEDCGST
+170 GDDDCGST

-189 TAVRLAGKRILWNMV
+189 TAVRMAGKRILWNMV
-204 PCDEEEHYDDYVMGL
+204 PGDEEDHYDEYVMSL
-219 YAQGVLTPNEW
+219 YARGALTPNEW
-230 LDLGGLSSLSA
+230 LDLGGLGTLSA

-273 WEYPNNRLL
+273 WEYPHTQLL
-282 AKDIKQRLHDGEIV
+282 AMNIKQHLHDGEIV

-311 TYLQA
+311 HYLTQ
-316 IEDETR
+316 INDMTR

-329 FYLKVCEKLSRERAC
+329 FYLKVCEKLSSTPAS
-344 VGWRREVVS
+344 VVWRREILS
-353 QLVNAWGWDE
+353 QQVKEWGWDE
-363 KRLMM
+363 ARLSM
-368 LDNRAN
+368 LDDRAN
-374 WKIDEVRKAHNEL
+374 WKIGQVREAHNEL

-424 AAFEALPGKVTLVNP
+424 AAFEALPGKVTLINP
-439 QISPDLSEPNL
+439 QISPDLSEQHL
-450 TFIHVPPGRA
+450 TFIHVPQGRA
-460 NRTGWYLYNRAPD
+460 NRAGWYLYNQSPS

-499 GLLTSRTRLFIKG
+499 GLLTPKTCLHIKG
-512 NGIVD
+512 SDVCD
-517 LAKLQ
+517 LGRLQ
-522 EMVADV
+522 ELVADV
-528 SHHFP
+528 SRTFP
-533 LRLPAPT
+533 LRVPAPT

-559 EYDPTAAFR
+559 EYDPTAVFR

-584 GEEQKCLIGSVDLLY
+584 GQQQECLVGSIDLLY
-599 RNSWNEVRTLHFNGE
+599 RNSWNEVRTLHFSGE
-614 QAMIE
+614 QAVLE

-625 GKMHQDAAPPDS
+625 GKMHQDASPPDT

-657 MISECIE
+657 LVSECIE
-664 LRLSSTRQDTG
+664 LRLSSTRQDPA
-675 RFKALRVS
+675 RFKAVRVA
-683 GQTWGLFFERLNVSV
+683 GQTWGLFFERLSVSV

-705 EFYGAISHNKLH
+705 EFYGAISNNKLH
-717 GLSVQVETNHVKLPA
+717 GLSIQMETDKVHLPP

-746 FEDADNNDSGFNI
+746 FEESADEQGFNI
-759 YILDESNRAE
+759 YILDETNRVEA
-769 VYHHCE
+769 YHHCE

-808 QFYQIVEVD
+808 QFYQIVQLD
-817 GRTQVIPFRTQAIAA
+817 GRIQVVPFRNSVLSHLVAA
-832 AIPTSGTLPPR
+832 APYDQDA
-843 RCCSSATRRFGR
+843 SAQQ
-855 IRRDAPLSGNTS
+855 
-867 LTELHRLTG
+867 
-876 LLARRLLQ
+876 ARS
-884 QIPEGFAAAIADPLV
+884 
-899 AFEIEV
+899 
-905 IAALFGGQP
+905 
-914 HLVQRLLTVNNDFA
+914 N
-928 AVFKADGQH
+928 
-937 AAVDFAVDVAI
+937 
-948 AVPVVQTFFD
+948 
-958 GHPQAIGQAMEFTVV
+958 
-973 HNLILLF
+973 

>member
-22 RALAAMGP
+22 RALAAMKP
-30 AFQQVYSL
+30 AFQRVYSL
-38 LPTLLHYHHPL
+38 LPTLLHHHHPL
-49 MPGYLDGNVPRGI
+49 MPGYLNGNVPHGI

-69 TQRHYLEELELH
+69 TQQDYLNDLEDKW
-81 RGMQTQEPPK
+81 GSPFEKPAS

-103 STSSVGQSCSSDLD
+103 STSSIGQSCSSDLD
-117 IWVCHQAWLDSEER
+117 IWVCHQSWLDNEER
-131 QLLQRKCSLLESW
+131 TRLQQKCSLLEKW
-144 AASLGVEVS
+144 AASMGVEVS

-204 PCDEEEHYDDYVMGL
+204 PGEEEAHYDEYVLSL
-219 YAQGVLTPNEW
+219 YAQGALTPNEW

-273 WEYPNNRLL
+273 WEYPNTQLL
-282 AKDIKQRLHDGEIV
+282 ATDIKHRLHQGEIV
-296 SFGLDPYCM
+296 SFGLDAYCM

-311 TYLQA
+311 RYLTD
-316 IEDETR
+316 INDTTR
-322 LDLVRRC
+322 LDLARRC
-329 FYLKVCEKLSRERAC
+329 FYLKVCEKLSLAKAC
-344 VGWRREVVS
+344 VGWRREILS
-353 QLVNAWGWDE
+353 QLVSEWGWSE
-363 KRLMM
+363 ERLAM

-374 WKIDEVRKAHNEL
+374 WKIERVREAHNEL

-439 QISPDLSEPNL
+439 QISPDLSENDL
-450 TFIHVPPGRA
+450 TFIHVPVGRA
-460 NRTGWYLYNRAPD
+460 NRTGWYLYNQAPAMD
-473 MESIISH
+473 SIVSH

-490 KLVAWAWFN
+490 KLVAWAYFN
-499 GLLTSRTRLFIKG
+499 GLLTPQTRLHIKSG
-512 NGIVD
+512 NLCD
-517 LAKLQ
+517 TAKLQ
-522 EMVADV
+522 ELVADV

-559 EYDPTAAFR
+559 ENDPTAAFR

-584 GEEQKCLIGSVDLLY
+584 GQQQQCLVGSIDLLY
-599 RNSWNEVRTLHFNGE
+599 RNSWNEVRTLHFSGE
-614 QAMIE
+614 QSVLE

-625 GKMHQDAAPPDS
+625 GKMHQDAAPPES

-650 IRTRVQQ
+650 IRTRIQQ
-657 MISECIE
+657 LVSECIE
-664 LRLSSTRQDTG
+664 LRLSSTRLEPG
-675 RFKALRVS
+675 RFKAVRVA
-683 GQTWGLFFERLNVSV
+683 GQTWGLFFERLSVSV
-698 QKLENAI
+698 QKLENAV
-705 EFYGAISHNKLH
+705 EFYGAISNNKLH
-717 GLSVQVETNHVKLPA
+717 GLSIKVEADQVHLPP

-746 FEDADNNDSGFNI
+746 FEDTSDDKGFNI
-759 YILDESNRAE
+759 YILDESNRVE

-808 QFYQIVEVD
+808 QFYQIVQLD
-817 GRTQVIPFRTQAIAA
+817 GRTQVIPFR
-832 AIPTSGTLPPR
+832 SNVL
-843 RCCSSATRRFGR
+843 SS
-855 IRRDAPLSGNTS
+855 LC
-867 LTELHRLTG
+867 
-876 LLARRLLQ
+876 
-884 QIPEGFAAAIADPLV
+884 V
-899 AFEIEV
+899 
-905 IAALFGGQP
+905 
-914 HLVQRLLTVNNDFA
+914 TV
-928 AVFKADGQH
+928 ADG
-937 AAVDFAVDVAI
+937 AAQPLKQQF
-948 AVPVVQTFFD
+948 QL
-958 GHPQAIGQAMEFTVV
+958 H
-973 HNLILLF
+973 

>member
-22 RALAAMGP
+22 RALAAMKP
-30 AFQQVYSL
+30 AFQRVYSL
-38 LPTLLHYHHPL
+38 LPTLLHHHHPL
-49 MPGYLDGNVPRGI
+49 MPGYLNGNVPHGV
-62 CLYTPDE
+62 CFYTPDE
-69 TQRHYLEELELH
+69 TQQDYLIDLEDKW
-81 RGMQTQEPPK
+81 GSPFEKMAC

-103 STSSVGQSCSSDLD
+103 STSSIGQSCTSDLD
-117 IWVCHQAWLDSEER
+117 IWVCHQSWLDNEER
-131 QLLQRKCSLLESW
+131 NRLQQKCSLLEKW
-144 AASLGVEVS
+144 AASIGVDVS

-170 GGEDCGST
+170 SGEDCGST

-189 TAVRLAGKRILWNMV
+189 SAVRLAGKRILWNMV
-204 PCDEEEHYDDYVMGL
+204 PGEEEAHYDEYVLSL

-230 LDLGGLSSLSA
+230 LDLGGLGTLSA

-273 WEYPNNRLL
+273 WEYPNTQLL
-282 AKDIKQRLHDGEIV
+282 AMDIKQRLHEGEIV
-296 SFGLDPYCM
+296 CFGLDAYCM

-311 TYLQA
+311 HYLTQ
-316 IEDETR
+316 INDTTR

-329 FYLKVCEKLSRERAC
+329 FYLKVCEKLSRSKAC
-344 VGWRREVVS
+344 VGWRREILS
-353 QLVNAWGWDE
+353 QLVSEWGWSE
-363 KRLMM
+363 ERLAI

-374 WKIDEVRKAHNEL
+374 WKIERVREAHNEL

-439 QISPDLSEPNL
+439 QISPDLSENDL
-450 TFIHVPPGRA
+450 TFIHVPVGRA
-460 NRTGWYLYNRAPD
+460 NRTGWYLYNQAPA
-473 MESIISH
+473 MSAIVSH

-490 KLVAWAWFN
+490 KLVAWAYFN
-499 GLLTSRTRLFIKG
+499 GLLTPQTRLHIKSG
-512 NGIVD
+512 D
-517 LAKLQ
+517 LCDFAKLQ
-522 EMVADV
+522 ELVVDV

-533 LRLPAPT
+533 LRLSAPT

-559 EYDPTAAFR
+559 ENDPTAAFR

-584 GEEQKCLIGSVDLLY
+584 GQQQQCLVGSIDLLY
-599 RNSWNEVRTLHFNGE
+599 RNSWNEVRTLHFSGE
-614 QAMIE
+614 QSVLE

-625 GKMHQDAAPPDS
+625 GKMHQDAAPPES

-650 IRTRVQQ
+650 IRTRIQQ
-657 MISECIE
+657 LVSECIE
-664 LRLSSTRQDTG
+664 LRLSSTRLEPG
-675 RFKALRVS
+675 RFKAVRVS
-683 GQTWGLFFERLNVSV
+683 GQTWGLFFERLSVSV
-698 QKLENAI
+698 QKLENAV
-705 EFYGAISHNKLH
+705 EFYGAISNNKLH
-717 GLSVQVETNHVKLPA
+717 GLSVKVEADQVHLPP

-746 FEDADNNDSGFNI
+746 FEDTTDEKGFNI
-759 YILDESNRAE
+759 YILDESNRIE

-808 QFYQIVEVD
+808 QFYQIVQLD
-817 GRTQVIPFRTQAIAA
+817 GRTQVIPFR
-832 AIPTSGTLPPR
+832 SNTLSNL
-843 RCCSSATRRFGR
+843 CVTISDTNVAQ
-855 IRRDAPLSGNTS
+855 PLKQQFQ
-867 LTELHRLTG
+867 LH
-876 LLARRLLQ
+876 
-884 QIPEGFAAAIADPLV
+884 
-899 AFEIEV
+899 
-905 IAALFGGQP
+905 
-914 HLVQRLLTVNNDFA
+914 
-928 AVFKADGQH
+928 
-937 AAVDFAVDVAI
+937 
-948 AVPVVQTFFD
+948 
-958 GHPQAIGQAMEFTVV
+958 
-973 HNLILLF
+973 

>member
-1 MYLYIETLKQRLDA
+1 M
-15 INQLRVD
+15 
-22 RALAAMGP
+22 
-30 AFQQVYSL
+30 
-38 LPTLLHYHHPL
+38 
-49 MPGYLDGNVPRGI
+49 
-62 CLYTPDE
+62 
-69 TQRHYLEELELH
+69 
-81 RGMQTQEPPK
+81 
-91 GELPITGVYSMG
+91 
-103 STSSVGQSCSSDLD
+103 
-117 IWVCHQAWLDSEER
+117 
-131 QLLQRKCSLLESW
+131 
-144 AASLGVEVS
+144 
-153 FFLIDENRF
+153 
-162 RHNESGSL
+162 
-170 GGEDCGST
+170 
-178 QHILLLDEFYR
+178 
-189 TAVRLAGKRILWNMV
+189 
-204 PCDEEEHYDDYVMGL
+204 
-219 YAQGVLTPNEW
+219 
-230 LDLGGLSSLSA
+230 
-241 EEYFGASLWQLYKS
+241 
-255 IDSPY
+255 
-260 KAVLKTLLLEAYS
+260 LKTLLLEAYS

-540 PKALYSPCEIR
+540 PKALYSLCEIR

-683 GQTWGLFFERLNVSV
+683 GQTWG
-698 QKLENAI
+698 
-705 EFYGAISHNKLH
+705 
-717 GLSVQVETNHVKLPA
+717 
-732 VVDGFASEGIIQFF
+732 
-746 FEDADNNDSGFNI
+746 
-759 YILDESNRAE
+759 
-769 VYHHCE
+769 C
-775 GSKEELVRDVSR
+775 
-787 FYSSSHDRFTYGSS
+787 SSSGLT
-801 FINFNLP
+801 
-808 QFYQIVEVD
+808 
-817 GRTQVIPFRTQAIAA
+817 FRCRSWKT
-832 AIPTSGTLPPR
+832 
-843 RCCSSATRRFGR
+843 
-855 IRRDAPLSGNTS
+855 PLSSTALSRTTS
-867 LTELHRLTG
+867 CTGCRCRWKPITLSCRRWWMASPAKGLFSSSLKTRITTTAVLTSIFLMRATAPRSIITARAVKRSWCATSAASIRHRTIVSPTAPALSTSTC
-876 LLARRLLQ
+876 RSSIRLS
-884 QIPEGFAAAIADPLV
+884 
-899 AFEIEV
+899 
-905 IAALFGGQP
+905 
-914 HLVQRLLTVNNDFA
+914 R
-928 AVFKADGQH
+928 
-937 AAVDFAVDVAI
+937 
-948 AVPVVQTFFD
+948 
-958 GHPQAIGQAMEFTVV
+958 
-973 HNLILLF
+973 

>member
-49 MPGYLDGNVPRGI
+49 MPGYFEGNVPHGI
-62 CLYTPDE
+62 GFYTPDE
-69 TQRHYLEELELH
+69 SQKIYLNDLE
-81 RGMQTQEPPK
+81 GKSGSAVAIPPQ
-91 GELPITGVYSMG
+91 GEMPITGVYSMG
-103 STSSVGQSCSSDLD
+103 STSSVGQNYTSDLD
-117 IWVCHQAWLDSEER
+117 IWVCHQSWLDNEER
-131 QLLQRKCSLLESW
+131 LSLQKKCTLLQKWC
-144 AASLGVEVS
+144 AAMGVEVS

-189 TAVRLAGKRILWNMV
+189 TAVRMAGKRILWNMV
-204 PCDEEEHYDDYVMGL
+204 PREEEEHYDDYVMSL
-219 YAQGVLTPNEW
+219 YQQGVLTPNEW
-230 LDLGGLSSLSA
+230 LDLGGLGTLSA

-273 WEYPNNRLL
+273 WEYPATRLL
-282 AKDIKQRLHDGEIV
+282 AMDIKQRLHDGEIV
-296 SFGLDPYCM
+296 SYGLDPYCM

-311 TYLQA
+311 HYLTSIDDHA
-316 IEDETR
+316 R

-329 FYLKVCEKLSRERAC
+329 FYLKVCEKLSVATEDT
-344 VGWRREVVS
+344 GWRREILG
-353 QLVNAWGWDE
+353 QLVKEWGWDNA
-363 KRLMM
+363 RLTM
-368 LDNRAN
+368 LDSRSD
-374 WKIDEVRKAHNEL
+374 WKISQVREAHNEL

-424 AAFEALPGKVTLVNP
+424 AAFEALPGKVTLLNP
-439 QISPDLSEPNL
+439 QISPDLSEPDL
-450 TFIHVPPGRA
+450 TFIHVPNGRA
-460 NRTGWYLYNRAPD
+460 NRAGWYLYNQSPD
-473 MESIISH
+473 MSSIISH

-499 GLLTSRTRLFIKG
+499 GLLTSKTRLHIKG
-512 NGIVD
+512 NEVCD
-517 LAKLQ
+517 LARLQ
-522 EMVADV
+522 ELVSDV

-533 LRLPAPT
+533 LRLPAPS

-584 GEEQKCLIGSVDLLY
+584 GQQQQCLVGSVDLLY

-625 GKMHQDAAPPDS
+625 GKMHQDASPPDA

-657 MISECIE
+657 LVSECIE
-664 LRLSSTRQDTG
+664 LRLSSTRQEPG
-675 RFKALRVS
+675 RFKAVRVA
-683 GQTWGLFFERLNVSV
+683 GQTWGLFFERLSVSV
-698 QKLENAI
+698 QKLENAV
-705 EFYGAISHNKLH
+705 EFYGAISNNKLH
-717 GLSVQVETNHVKLPA
+717 GLSLKVETDEVRLPA
-732 VVDGFASEGIIQFF
+732 VVNGYASEGIIQFF
-746 FEDADNNDSGFNI
+746 FEDTLDDHGFNI
-759 YILDESNRAE
+759 YILDESNRVE

-808 QFYQIVEVD
+808 QFYQIVRVED
-817 GRTQVIPFRTQAIAA
+817 RFQVIPFRSQALTQLCAA
-832 AIPTSGTLPPR
+832 LPDD
-843 RCCSSATRRFGR
+843 
-855 IRRDAPLSGNTS
+855 DAAS
-867 LTELHRLTG
+867 EEY
-876 LLARRLLQ
+876 ARRYQ
-884 QIPEGFAAAIADPLV
+884 MQ
-899 AFEIEV
+899 
-905 IAALFGGQP
+905 
-914 HLVQRLLTVNNDFA
+914 
-928 AVFKADGQH
+928 
-937 AAVDFAVDVAI
+937 
-948 AVPVVQTFFD
+948 
-958 GHPQAIGQAMEFTVV
+958 
-973 HNLILLF
+973 

>member
-15 INQLRVD
+15 INQLRID
-22 RALAAMGP
+22 RALAAMKP
-30 AFQQVYSL
+30 AFQRVYSL
-38 LPTLLHYHHPL
+38 LPTLLHHHHPL
-49 MPGYLDGNVPRGI
+49 MPGYLNGNVPHGV

-69 TQRHYLEELELH
+69 TQQDYLNDLEDKW
-81 RGMQTQEPPK
+81 GSPFDKMAS

-103 STSSVGQSCSSDLD
+103 STSSIGQSCSSDLD
-117 IWVCHQAWLDSEER
+117 IWVCHQSWLDNEER
-131 QLLQRKCSLLESW
+131 NRLQQKCSLLEKWS
-144 AASLGVEVS
+144 ASMGVEVS

-204 PCDEEEHYDDYVMGL
+204 PGEEEAHYDEYVLSL
-219 YAQGVLTPNEW
+219 YSQGALTPNEW
-230 LDLGGLSSLSA
+230 LDLGGLSTLSA

-273 WEYPNNRLL
+273 WEYPNTQLL
-282 AKDIKQRLHDGEIV
+282 AMDIKQRLHQGEIV
-296 SFGLDPYCM
+296 CFGLDAYCM

-311 TYLQA
+311 HYLNQ
-316 IEDETR
+316 INDTTR

-329 FYLKVCEKLSRERAC
+329 FYLKVCEKLSRANAC
-344 VGWRREVVS
+344 VGWRREILS
-353 QLVNAWGWDE
+353 QLVSEWGWDE
-363 KRLMM
+363 ERLAI

-374 WKIDEVRKAHNEL
+374 WKIERVREAHNEL

-439 QISPDLSEPNL
+439 QISPDLSEDDL
-450 TFIHVPPGRA
+450 TFIHVPIGRA
-460 NRTGWYLYNRAPD
+460 NRTGWYLYNQAPAMD
-473 MESIISH
+473 SIVSH

-490 KLVAWAWFN
+490 KLVAWAYFN
-499 GLLTSRTRLFIKG
+499 GLLTPKTRLHIKSG
-512 NGIVD
+512 NLCD
-517 LAKLQ
+517 TAKLQ
-522 EMVADV
+522 ELVADV

-533 LRLPAPT
+533 LRLAAPT

-559 EYDPTAAFR
+559 ENDPTAAFR

-584 GEEQKCLIGSVDLLY
+584 GQQQQCLVGSIDLLY
-599 RNSWNEVRTLHFNGE
+599 RNSWNEVRTLHFSGE
-614 QAMIE
+614 QSVLE

-625 GKMHQDAAPPDS
+625 GKMHQDAAPPES

-650 IRTRVQQ
+650 IRTRIQQ
-657 MISECIE
+657 LVSECIE
-664 LRLSSTRQDTG
+664 LRLSSTRLEPG
-675 RFKALRVS
+675 RFKAVRVA
-683 GQTWGLFFERLNVSV
+683 GQTWGLFFERLSVSV
-698 QKLENAI
+698 QKLENAV
-705 EFYGAISHNKLH
+705 EFYGAISNNKLH
-717 GLSVQVETNHVKLPA
+717 GLSIKVETDQVHLPP

-746 FEDADNNDSGFNI
+746 FEDTTDDKGFNI
-759 YILDESNRAE
+759 YILDESNRVE

-775 GSKEELVRDVSR
+775 GSNEELVRDVSR

-808 QFYQIVEVD
+808 QFYQIVHLD
-817 GRTQVIPFRTQAIAA
+817 GRTQVIPFR
-832 AIPTSGTLPPR
+832 SNVL
-843 RCCSSATRRFGR
+843 SSLCV
-855 IRRDAPLSGNTS
+855 PLTDSAVQP
-867 LTELHRLTG
+867 LKQQFQLH
-876 LLARRLLQ
+876 
-884 QIPEGFAAAIADPLV
+884 
-899 AFEIEV
+899 
-905 IAALFGGQP
+905 
-914 HLVQRLLTVNNDFA
+914 
-928 AVFKADGQH
+928 
-937 AAVDFAVDVAI
+937 
-948 AVPVVQTFFD
+948 
-958 GHPQAIGQAMEFTVV
+958 
-973 HNLILLF
+973 

>member
-38 LPTLLHYHHPL
+38 LPVLLHHHHPL
-49 MPGYLDGNVPRGI
+49 MPGYLDGKVPHGVCI
-62 CLYTPDE
+62 FTPDDIQ
-69 TQRHYLEELELH
+69 TTYLTDLEDKW
-81 RGMQTQEPPK
+81 GSAVDVMAK

-103 STSSVGQSCSSDLD
+103 STSSIGQSNTSDLD
-117 IWVCHQAWLDSEER
+117 IWVCHQSWLDNEER
-131 QLLQRKCSLLESW
+131 NRLQQKCSLLEKW

-204 PCDEEEHYDDYVMGL
+204 PGEEEGHYDEYVLSL
-219 YAQGVLTPNEW
+219 YAQGALTPNEW
-230 LDLGGLSSLSA
+230 LDLGGLDTLSA

-260 KAVLKTLLLEAYS
+260 KAVLKTLLLETYS
-273 WEYPNNRLL
+273 WEYPNTSLL
-282 AKDIKQRLHDGEIV
+282 AMDIKKRLHQGEIV
-296 SFGLDPYCM
+296 CFGLDSYCM
-305 MLERVT
+305 MLDRVT
-311 TYLQA
+311 RYLTQV
-316 IEDETR
+316 EDTTR

-329 FYLKVCEKLSRERAC
+329 FYLKVCEKLSRSSAS
-344 VGWRREVVS
+344 VGWRREILS
-353 QLVNAWGWDE
+353 QLVSEWGWSDE
-363 KRLMM
+363 RLAI

-374 WKIDEVRKAHNEL
+374 WKIERVREAHNEL

-439 QISPDLSEPNL
+439 QISPDLSESDL
-450 TFIHVPPGRA
+450 TFIHVPIGRA
-460 NRTGWYLYNRAPD
+460 NRTGWYLYNRSPS
-473 MESIISH
+473 MESIVSH

-490 KLVAWAWFN
+490 KLVAWAYFN
-499 GLLTSRTRLFIKG
+499 GLLTATTRLHIKSG
-512 NGIVD
+512 NLCDI
-517 LAKLQ
+517 AKLR
-522 EMVADV
+522 ELVADV
-528 SHHFP
+528 SHHFS
-533 LRLPAPT
+533 LRLAAPT

-559 EYDPTAAFR
+559 EHDPTAAFR

-584 GEEQKCLIGSVDLLY
+584 GQQQQCLVGSIDLLY
-599 RNSWNEVRTLHFNGE
+599 RNSWNEVRTLHFSGE
-614 QAMIE
+614 QAVLE

-625 GKMHQDAAPPDS
+625 GKMHQDAAPPES

-650 IRTRVQQ
+650 IRTRIQQ
-657 MISECIE
+657 LVSECIE
-664 LRLSSTRQDTG
+664 LRLSSKRLEPG
-675 RFKALRVS
+675 RFKAVRVA
-683 GQTWGLFFERLNVSV
+683 GQTWGLFFERLSVSV

-705 EFYGAISHNKLH
+705 EFYGAISNNKLH
-717 GLSVQVETNHVKLPA
+717 GLSVKVQTGQAHLPA
-732 VVDGFASEGIIQFF
+732 VIDGYASEGIIQFF
-746 FEDADNNDSGFNI
+746 FEESSDDVGFNI
-759 YILDESNRAE
+759 YILDEANRVE

-775 GSKEELVRDVSR
+775 GSKEDLVRDVSR

-808 QFYQIVEVD
+808 QFYQIVSLD
-817 GRTQVIPFRTQAIAA
+817 GRTQVIPFRNNPLAHLCVTASESTAEE
-832 AIPTSGTLPPR
+832 PK
-843 RCCSSATRRFGR
+843 RFQ
-855 IRRDAPLSGNTS
+855 
-867 LTELHRLTG
+867 LH
-876 LLARRLLQ
+876 
-884 QIPEGFAAAIADPLV
+884 
-899 AFEIEV
+899 
-905 IAALFGGQP
+905 
-914 HLVQRLLTVNNDFA
+914 
-928 AVFKADGQH
+928 
-937 AAVDFAVDVAI
+937 
-948 AVPVVQTFFD
+948 
-958 GHPQAIGQAMEFTVV
+958 
-973 HNLILLF
+973 

>member
-22 RALAAMGP
+22 RALAAMKP
-30 AFQQVYSL
+30 AFQRVYSL
-38 LPTLLHYHHPL
+38 LPTLLHHHHPL
-49 MPGYLDGNVPRGI
+49 MPGYLNGNVPHGI
-62 CLYTPDE
+62 CIYTLDE
-69 TQRHYLEELELH
+69 TQQAYLNDLEDKW
-81 RGMQTQEPPK
+81 GSPFEKMAT
-91 GELPITGVYSMG
+91 GELPITALYSMG
-103 STSSVGQSCSSDLD
+103 STSSIGQSCTSDLD
-117 IWVCHQAWLDSEER
+117 IWVCHQSWLDNEER
-131 QLLQRKCSLLESW
+131 SRLQQKCSLLEKW
-144 AASLGVEVS
+144 AASMGVEVS

-204 PCDEEEHYDDYVMGL
+204 PGEEEAHYDEYVLSL
-219 YAQGVLTPNEW
+219 YSQGVLTPNEW
-230 LDLGGLSSLSA
+230 LDLGGLSTLSA

-273 WEYPNNRLL
+273 WEYPKTQLL
-282 AKDIKQRLHDGEIV
+282 AMGIKHRLHQGEIV
-296 SFGLDPYCM
+296 CFGLDAYCM

-311 TYLQA
+311 HYLTE
-316 IEDETR
+316 INDTTR

-329 FYLKVCEKLSRERAC
+329 FYLKVCEKLSQSNNATI
-344 VGWRREVVS
+344 GWRREILS
-353 QLVNAWGWDE
+353 QLVSEWGWDE
-363 KRLMM
+363 ERLEI

-374 WKIDEVRKAHNEL
+374 WKIERVREAHNEL

-439 QISPDLSEPNL
+439 QISPDLSENDL
-450 TFIHVPPGRA
+450 TFIHVPIGRA
-460 NRTGWYLYNRAPD
+460 NRTGWYLYNQAPE
-473 MESIISH
+473 MSSIVSH

-490 KLVAWAWFN
+490 KLVAWAYFN
-499 GLLTSRTRLFIKG
+499 GLLTSRTRLHIKSG
-512 NGIVD
+512 NICD
-517 LAKLQ
+517 TAKLQ
-522 EMVADV
+522 ELVTDV

-533 LRLPAPT
+533 LRLAAPT

-559 EYDPTAAFR
+559 ENDPTAAFR

-584 GEEQKCLIGSVDLLY
+584 GQQQQCLVGSIDLLY
-599 RNSWNEVRTLHFNGE
+599 RNSWNEVRTLHFSGE
-614 QAMIE
+614 QSVLE

-625 GKMHQDAAPPDS
+625 GKMHQDAAPPES

-650 IRTRVQQ
+650 IRTRIQQ
-657 MISECIE
+657 LVSECIE
-664 LRLSSTRQDTG
+664 LRLSSTRLEPG
-675 RFKALRVS
+675 RFKAVRVA
-683 GQTWGLFFERLNVSV
+683 GQTWGLFFERLSVSV
-698 QKLENAI
+698 QKLENAV
-705 EFYGAISHNKLH
+705 EFYGAISNNKLH
-717 GLSVQVETNHVKLPA
+717 GLSIKVETDQVHLPP

-746 FEDADNNDSGFNI
+746 FEDTTDDKGFNI
-759 YILDESNRAE
+759 YILDESNRVE

-808 QFYQIVEVD
+808 QFYQIVHID
-817 GRTQVIPFRTQAIAA
+817 GRTQVIPFRSNA
-832 AIPTSGTLPPR
+832 
-843 RCCSSATRRFGR
+843 
-855 IRRDAPLSGNTS
+855 LSN
-867 LTELHRLTG
+867 LC
-876 LLARRLLQ
+876 
-884 QIPEGFAAAIADPLV
+884 I
-899 AFEIEV
+899 
-905 IAALFGGQP
+905 
-914 HLVQRLLTVNNDFA
+914 TV
-928 AVFKADGQH
+928 ADGN
-937 AAVDFAVDVAI
+937 AAQPLKQQF
-948 AVPVVQTFFD
+948 QL
-958 GHPQAIGQAMEFTVV
+958 H
-973 HNLILLF
+973 

>member
-30 AFQQVYSL
+30 AFQQVYGL
-38 LPTLLHYHHPL
+38 LPTLLHHHHPL
-49 MPGYLDGNVPRGI
+49 MPGYLEGNVPYGI
-62 CLYTPDE
+62 SFYTSDE
-69 TQRHYLEELELH
+69 NQLHYLQDIERKSHQLVAV
-81 RGMQTQEPPK
+81 PPK
-91 GELPITGVYSMG
+91 GEMPITGLYSMG
-103 STSSVGQSCSSDLD
+103 STSSVGQNSTSDLD
-117 IWVCHQAWLDSEER
+117 IWVCHQSWLDGEER
-131 QLLQRKCSLLESW
+131 LALQKKCQLLQKWC
-144 AASLGVEVS
+144 AAMGVEVS

-189 TAVRLAGKRILWNMV
+189 TAVRMAGKRILWNMV
-204 PCDEEEHYDDYVMGL
+204 PGEEEEHYDDYVMSL

-230 LDLGGLSSLSA
+230 LDLGGLSTLSA

-273 WEYPNNRLL
+273 WEYPQTRLL
-282 AKDIKQRLHDGEIV
+282 AMDIKQRLHDGEIV

-311 TYLQA
+311 HYLISIDDHA
-316 IEDETR
+316 R

-329 FYLKVCEKLSRERAC
+329 FYLKVCEKLSQDGNAQRA
-344 VGWRREVVS
+344 GWRREILA
-353 QLVNAWGWDE
+353 QLVSEWGWDE
-363 KRLMM
+363 ARLAV
-368 LDNRAN
+368 LDSRAD
-374 WKIDEVRKAHNEL
+374 WKIERVREAHNEL

-439 QISPDLSEPNL
+439 QISPDLSETHL
-450 TFIHVPPGRA
+450 TFIHVPAGRA
-460 NRTGWYLYNRAPD
+460 NRSGWYLYNQAPD
-473 MESIISH
+473 MDSIISH

-499 GLLTSRTRLFIKG
+499 GLLTERTRLHIKG
-512 NGIVD
+512 NETCD
-517 LAKLQ
+517 LARLQ
-522 EMVADV
+522 ELVADV

-533 LRLPAPT
+533 LRLPSPT
-540 PKALYSPCEIR
+540 AKALYSPCEIR
-551 HLAIIVNL
+551 HLALIVNL

-584 GEEQKCLIGSVDLLY
+584 GQQQQCLIGSIDLLY
-599 RNSWNEVRTLHFNGE
+599 RNSWNEVRTLHFSGE
-614 QAMIE
+614 QAVLE

-625 GKMHQDAAPPDS
+625 GKMHQDASPPDA

-657 MISECIE
+657 LVSECIE
-664 LRLSSTRQDTG
+664 LRLSSTRQDPG
-675 RFKALRVS
+675 RFKALRVA
-683 GQTWGLFFERLNVSV
+683 GQTWGLFFERLGVSV
-698 QKLENAI
+698 QKLENAV
-705 EFYGAISHNKLH
+705 EFYGAISNNKLH
-717 GLSVQVETNHVKLPA
+717 GLSIKVETEQVQLPP
-732 VVDGFASEGIIQFF
+732 VVNGYASEGIIQFF
-746 FEDADNNDSGFNI
+746 FEDTNNDSGFNI
-759 YILDESNRAE
+759 YILDEANRIE

-801 FINFNLP
+801 FVNFNLP
-808 QFYQIVEVD
+808 QFYQLVSLD
-817 GRTQVIPFRTQAIAA
+817 NRTQVIPFRSQTLTQLCAN
-832 AIPTSGTLPPR
+832 PPE
-843 RCCSSATRRFGR
+843 STDYPQRF
-855 IRRDAPLSGNTS
+855 
-867 LTELHRLTG
+867 
-876 LLARRLLQ
+876 Q
-884 QIPEGFAAAIADPLV
+884 V
-899 AFEIEV
+899 Y
-905 IAALFGGQP
+905 
-914 HLVQRLLTVNNDFA
+914 
-928 AVFKADGQH
+928 
-937 AAVDFAVDVAI
+937 
-948 AVPVVQTFFD
+948 
-958 GHPQAIGQAMEFTVV
+958 
-973 HNLILLF
+973 

>member
-22 RALAAMGP
+22 RALAAMKP
-30 AFQQVYSL
+30 AFQRVYSL
-38 LPTLLHYHHPL
+38 LPTLLHHHHPL
-49 MPGYLDGNVPRGI
+49 MPGYLNGNVPHGI

-69 TQRHYLEELELH
+69 TQQEYLNDLEDKW
-81 RGMQTQEPPK
+81 GSPFDKPAS

-103 STSSVGQSCSSDLD
+103 STSSIGQSCSSDLD
-117 IWVCHQAWLDSEER
+117 IWVCHQSWLDNEER
-131 QLLQRKCSLLESW
+131 TRLQQKCSLLEKW
-144 AASLGVEVS
+144 AASMGVEVS

-204 PCDEEEHYDDYVMGL
+204 PGEEEAHYDEYVLSL
-219 YAQGVLTPNEW
+219 YAQGALTPNEW

-273 WEYPNNRLL
+273 WEYPNTQLL
-282 AKDIKQRLHDGEIV
+282 ATDIKHRLHQGEIV
-296 SFGLDPYCM
+296 SFGLDAYCM

-311 TYLQA
+311 RYLTD
-316 IEDETR
+316 INDTTR
-322 LDLVRRC
+322 LDLARRC
-329 FYLKVCEKLSRERAC
+329 FYLKVCEKLSLAKAC
-344 VGWRREVVS
+344 VGWRREILS
-353 QLVNAWGWDE
+353 QLVSEWGWSE
-363 KRLMM
+363 ERLAM

-374 WKIDEVRKAHNEL
+374 WKIERVREAHNEL

-439 QISPDLSEPNL
+439 QISPDLSENDL
-450 TFIHVPPGRA
+450 TFIHVPVGRA
-460 NRTGWYLYNRAPD
+460 NRTGWYLYNQAPAMD
-473 MESIISH
+473 SIVSH

-490 KLVAWAWFN
+490 KLVAWAYFN
-499 GLLTSRTRLFIKG
+499 GLLTPQTRLHIKSG
-512 NGIVD
+512 NLCD
-517 LAKLQ
+517 TAKLQ
-522 EMVADV
+522 ELVADV

-559 EYDPTAAFR
+559 ENDPTAAFR

-584 GEEQKCLIGSVDLLY
+584 GQQQQCLVGSIDLLY
-599 RNSWNEVRTLHFNGE
+599 RNSWNEVRTLHFSGE
-614 QAMIE
+614 QSVLE

-625 GKMHQDAAPPDS
+625 GKMHQDAAPPES

-650 IRTRVQQ
+650 IRPRIQQ
-657 MISECIE
+657 LVSECIE
-664 LRLSSTRQDTG
+664 LRLSSTRLEPG
-675 RFKALRVS
+675 RFKAVRVA
-683 GQTWGLFFERLNVSV
+683 GQTWGLFFERLSVSV
-698 QKLENAI
+698 QKLENAV
-705 EFYGAISHNKLH
+705 EFYGAISNNKLH
-717 GLSVQVETNHVKLPA
+717 GLSIKVETDQVHLPP

-746 FEDADNNDSGFNI
+746 FEDTSDDKGFNI
-759 YILDESNRAE
+759 YILDESNRVE

-808 QFYQIVEVD
+808 QFYQIVQLD
-817 GRTQVIPFRTQAIAA
+817 GRTQVIPFR
-832 AIPTSGTLPPR
+832 SNVL
-843 RCCSSATRRFGR
+843 SS
-855 IRRDAPLSGNTS
+855 LC
-867 LTELHRLTG
+867 
-876 LLARRLLQ
+876 
-884 QIPEGFAAAIADPLV
+884 V
-899 AFEIEV
+899 
-905 IAALFGGQP
+905 
-914 HLVQRLLTVNNDFA
+914 TV
-928 AVFKADGQH
+928 ADG
-937 AAVDFAVDVAI
+937 AAQPLKQQF
-948 AVPVVQTFFD
+948 QL
-958 GHPQAIGQAMEFTVV
+958 H
-973 HNLILLF
+973 